1 MKFYPILVKGH
12 IIFDLSS
19 LIFGL
24 RIIPGGITF
33 DIITDDNMIIMSLA
47 FPGAYSVFV
56 AFLEVFIFDGFRW
69 KIMVAFDDNCLIALR
84 QNPIIA

>member
-1 MKFYPILVKGH
+1 MNFYAALVKGH
-12 IIFDLSS
+12 IIFDLSR

-33 DIITDDNMIIMSLA
+33 DVITDDNIKIVGLA

-69 KIMVAFDDNCLIALR
+69 KIMVAFDDNRLITLR